1 MAKVIEIRAP
11 KSMELRKM
19 GAKEIEAQVSRM
31 ADQTLEHLPKD
42 ARPVGINAVSLSQA
56 IPGSAVE
63 GGVWAEWT
71 RACCNRRN
79 LIEEFVDPVVD
90 QFEIA
95 ATPFSAELGGQHV
108 ESQMRIIEL
117 EHPTMHV
124 KADK

>member
-1 MAKVIEIRAP
+1 MAKVIRIRAP

-19 GAKEIEAQVSRM
+19 GAKEVEAQVSRM

-42 ARPVGINAVSLSQA
+42 AVPVGVNAVSMGQM

-71 RACCNRRN
+71 RACCDRRN

-108 ESQMRIIEL
+108 ESQMRIIDL
-117 EHPTMHV
+117 ERPTHR